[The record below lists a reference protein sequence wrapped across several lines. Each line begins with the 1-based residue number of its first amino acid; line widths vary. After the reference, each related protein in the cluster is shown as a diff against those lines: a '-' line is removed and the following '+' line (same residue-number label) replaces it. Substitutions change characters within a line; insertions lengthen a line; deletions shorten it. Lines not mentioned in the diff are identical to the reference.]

1 MLEIKKDEYIFRLG
15 RNAKENFELIDDSLD
30 NDWWFHLD
38 SYPSGHCVISHE
50 KLEIFEI
57 TLEQKLFAGNLIKDH
72 SKYKNEKNFS
82 WKIVFTK
89 IKNIV
94 KTKTIGM
101 VKLKEVDG
109 FFII

>member
-15 RNAKENFELIDDSLD
+15 RNAKENFELIDDSLE

-38 SYPSGHCVISHE
+38 SYSSGHCVISHE
-50 KLEIFEI
+50 KLEKFEI
-57 TLEQKLFAGNLIKDH
+57 TPEHKFFAGNLIKEH
-72 SKYKNEKNFS
+72 SKYKNEKNFL
-82 WKIVFTK
+82 WKIIFTK

-94 KTKTIGM
+94 KTKTLGM
-101 VKLKEVDG
+101 VKLKKVDG